1 VNDATGSEQDSMTD
15 FQLSGLR
22 LWIGSLIH
30 WPAKQLHARIE
41 ATEHRF
47 EEIERALQAD
57 IERRVWRF
65 ERIAVAWAIATLLL
79 AIAGIFLLIGLWLG
93 LAQLFGRV
101 AASFMLAAAFGVLAL
116 IPLLVLPKV
125 LRARHD

>member
-1 VNDATGSEQDSMTD
+1 MTD
-15 FQLSGLR
+15 IQLSGLR

-30 WPAKQLHARIE
+30 WPARQLHAKIE

-47 EEIERALQAD
+47 EEIEAAVRTD

-65 ERIAVAWAIATLLL
+65 ERIAVAWAIAAGLL

-93 LAQLFGRV
+93 LAQLLGGV
-101 AASFMLAAAFGVLAL
+101 AASFLLAVAFGALAL
-116 IPLLVLPKV
+116 IPLLVLPRI
-125 LRARHD
+125 LRSQRN